1 MIPNNYTLLHLHTMF
16 SNGVTNIDS
25 ITRYEEYI
33 DYAKSLGMKA
43 ICFTEHGNV
52 FSWLHKKEYAEKMGL
67 KYIHGIEAYI
77 TETLDEKIRD
87 NYHCVLI
94 AKNYDGVKEINQLSS
109 NSFNRNDNHF
119 YYVPRIT
126 IDELINT
133 SENVIVSTACL
144 ASILHNGSDSIKE
157 KFIMFLANN
166 KDRCFLEIQHHNVD
180 EQIEYNRY
188 LLGLHNAIGVRL
200 ITGTDT
206 HALNDMH
213 MEGRAILQ
221 KSKNVHFDNEDKWD
235 LTAKSIDELID
246 AYKIQNSLPIDVVYE
261 AINNTNIVADM
272 VEDFDVDRVYKYPHL
287 WENSNDEI
295 WKKIKE
301 GIARRGIENYPN
313 YDEYVERINYEM
325 DTYKHN
331 QAIDFMLLMTDVV
344 DWCRNNGIE
353 VGFGRGSVNGSVVAW
368 LLGITEMDSIRHG
381 LSFERFLNRERISLS
396 DIDTDIPPSDIERVK
411 QYLYNRHGLYCSDII
426 TFNTISDKGAIRD
439 VARALKIPL
448 DEVAVICN
456 SVDNDKEYA
465 KIRNKYSELF
475 KYVDLVKGTIVSIG
489 SHPCGTIVAD
499 AEIADIIGVCST
511 STSNYRI
518 SQINMKEV
526 DSLNYVKLDLLKLD
540 TIELIN
546 DTCKLAGIKRL
557 TPDNVDVDDDRVWD
571 AIRSDTTGI
580 FQWEQPSGSEY
591 IVNLMSKDTLKRFAS
606 YNHNLDKMTL
616 FSIGNSAIRPAGAS
630 YRDDLAQG
638 KIRTTGCK
646 PIDDFLKPTFGY
658 LVFQEQIIQFLHEYC
673 GFTMGQADVIRR
685 GFAKKTGTEQYI
697 PIIKNGGYMPND
709 INHENHILGYIKN
722 MKEKYGIS
730 ETKSEKDI
738 TEFLQV
744 IEDASNYLF
753 SLNHSQPYSY
763 EGYVSGW
770 LREYYPLE
778 FLTTALNINSDKE
791 SKTKSLIDYANK
803 KRN

>member
-301 GIARRGIENYPN
+301 GIARRGIE
-313 YDEYVERINYEM
+313 YVERINYEM

-465 KIRNKYSELF
+465 KMRNKYSELF

-591 IVNLMSKDTLKRFAS
+591 IVNLMS
-606 YNHNLDKMTL
+606 
-616 FSIGNSAIRPAGAS
+616 
-630 YRDDLAQG
+630 
-638 KIRTTGCK
+638 
-646 PIDDFLKPTFGY
+646 
-658 LVFQEQIIQFLHEYC
+658 
-673 GFTMGQADVIRR
+673 
-685 GFAKKTGTEQYI
+685 
-697 PIIKNGGYMPND
+697 
-709 INHENHILGYIKN
+709 
-722 MKEKYGIS
+722 
-730 ETKSEKDI
+730 
-738 TEFLQV
+738 
-744 IEDASNYLF
+744 
-753 SLNHSQPYSY
+753 
-763 EGYVSGW
+763 
-770 LREYYPLE
+770 
-778 FLTTALNINSDKE
+778 
-791 SKTKSLIDYANK
+791 
-803 KRN
+803 